1 MPEPD
6 NAAMLF
12 NRLNK
17 YGPGSKPGALVAPQR
32 RQGVASPGGLAP
44 LPPPPALQSPALRQS
59 QKRGPDAALSS
70 GSLHDATMLSA
81 SNSKGTLLA
90 GTELLSASAP
100 MPFSKMSR
108 SLPKPPPP
116 PPPLAA
122 AAPAAAASNGTVAAA
137 ANGAGASA
145 GATVKRDPFWFIQ
158 MLRTSLAEH
167 EFAYMNIANAHGA
180 IWDPYDLKIVPF
192 HEVDQTD
199 HYTISEAGVTH
210 CIRKGKQE
218 VTEFTPLEQWEVEA
232 TRFKEVMAIPFFK
245 QYQSWKAYS
254 SWRGVI
260 KKDKM
265 IAAGTVLS
273 NHLFILNSTFQP
285 SLLQVR
291 KLCVELSQMK
301 LHKIKKGSTYT
312 LDAFVNA
319 QEEHKILTCEK
330 LGQFF
335 EAVREAVQQACD
347 TALDRFEREESAQ
360 ASAAAGAGD
369 QTTPRPG
376 KGEAVVKR
384 SFLQQAQLR
393 SVCKKITNY
402 IRVVDYIVLSTLH
415 QLLMS
420 SLSDL
425 LYMFESVKPGY
436 HEPPVLTEEQKAE
449 LEKMLAKGKKPPV
462 KDKPLFQVDIYFQAP
477 DAIEYS
483 PSAHEFSHRID
494 ATIMDFVN
502 MLMTVGTLISHGS
515 FKRYTQPV
523 INGRQDTV
531 EISEGFDIKGLIDD
545 NDEYNNVCDAIRTS
559 FDTHFAQVQVYT
571 TMLEPHTTIY
581 LQNESTDMATYAEAT
596 LEEWQQLMDKFIEQE
611 LMMRNIPLAAEVG
624 IFAANNSRVK
634 DLFMPSPRRCLDDI
648 FRTLPR
654 LAKEHTQKL
663 LAELSNAN
671 ETLTKTPDNVEDFVA
686 FSKFLITTNARQP
699 EFSERGKL
707 VQDMYELMGKY
718 KVPVPDSDTAATR
731 MMDSGLLQV
740 SNIVAECEAGQEEKT
755 NNFVGSIDT
764 SIEKLRNQ
772 ASELRTECEDK
783 RVYDGHTPMDEA
795 LAILDGWWASFTELK
810 ESSARFESYQEV
822 LKVPVT
828 KYDDVETL
836 EVNLKLKRNMWQ
848 GLNDFGEQV
857 EAWKKA
863 PFETLNTELMQV
875 TVAKYGKVVAQC
887 DKGLP
892 TNTVL
897 PKLAD
902 AVTVFKALTP
912 VVVALRNTALQ
923 PRHWENIEMAIHTPI
938 DRTEGVFSLGYLLDL
953 KVNEFKDEIEGI
965 SVAATQEAVLEEM
978 LAKVENAWK
987 TLEFG
992 LNMYKEQKDVF
1003 ILGGVDDVMAVLE
1016 ETQVAVQT
1024 ILGSRFVG
1032 PMQKKVDEWEKKLRL
1047 FSETLDEWLAVQRS
1061 WMYLESIFKAAD
1073 IQRQLPNE
1081 YKDFDKV
1088 NKMWLEL
1095 MRKTNADPSAL
1106 KQATAPKLKENLEKA
1121 NATLD
1126 RVQKNLEE
1134 YLETKRNAFP
1144 RFFFLSNDEL
1154 LEILAEAR
1162 NPQAVQPHLIKCFD
1176 NIKKLDFGSEPN
1188 SIDIFAMYSGEGE
1201 KVGLGKNLK
1210 ARGNVES
1217 WLGAVEDAMF
1227 RSIRELIK
1235 VAVGEFEEEE
1245 RIPWIKGHA
1254 AQIVITVAAIFWA
1267 KEVELRLSQG
1277 DKSTRPASLKEY
1289 NGIQVQELNECALQV
1304 GGELPKLHRKVFCAL
1319 ITGDVHNRDIVTDMV
1334 KEKVDSPHSFTWQ
1347 MQLRFYWD
1355 VEIDDCVVR
1364 QVNAK
1369 ILYGCEYQGC
1379 LSRLVITPLTDR
1391 CWLTITG
1398 GLHVKLGSAPAGP
1411 AGTGKTEST
1420 KDLAKGIA
1428 VQCVV
1433 FNCSDQLDYKM
1444 MGKLF
1449 SGVAQTGCWTCLD
1462 EFNRIDIEV
1471 LSVVAQQLL
1480 AVRQALLAEV
1490 SRFLFEGHT
1499 IGLKPTCGVFITM
1512 NPGYAG
1518 RTELPDN
1525 LKALFRPVSMMVPDY
1540 ALIGEIMLYAEGFLD
1555 SRVLAQK
1562 MVKMYK
1568 LCSEQLSQQDHYD
1581 YGMRQVK
1588 SVLVMA
1594 GEQKRANP
1602 ELHEN
1607 ISLIR
1612 AMLEANIPRFLADD
1626 LPLFAGI
1633 IGDLYP
1639 NLEIPAVDYGALKLA
1654 CEDALVRA
1662 GLQVVP
1668 RFVVKT
1674 IELYQTMNVRFGVM
1688 TVGPTGGGK
1697 SCCLRALQSAQ
1708 GNLKEQK
1715 HQDSAMA
1722 QECRTYIFN
1731 PKCITMGE
1739 LYGEFNPLTQEW
1751 TDGLGS
1757 TFIRGAVTLTGQSD
1771 DYQWVVFDGPVDA
1784 IWIENM
1790 NTVLDD
1796 NMTLCLANGERIK
1809 LNKKMHMVFEVEDLS
1824 VASPATVSRVGIV
1837 YLTPEN
1843 LGWRPYVTSWTE
1855 RELFPAK
1862 NLKNEYGELM
1872 NARLSVALSEHVFG
1886 LFSSTIDVCLKWH
1899 RDAKRELVPTVDS
1912 QLIESLC
1919 AMFIALIPLAKLDLA
1934 DAKHDDNKKVCS
1946 SIYFFS
1952 LIWSIGASIDELH
1965 WQSFDDMLR
1974 ELLGS
1979 LSVQFPG
1986 GGDVHDYY
1994 VDLPAKDFK
2003 PWKDITPD
2011 FTYDPKASFFSMLVP
2026 TVDTVRYSFVFTK
2039 SLLVDRPVLFTGQ
2052 SGVGK
2057 SVVIAAAM
2065 TAMVDGG
2072 SWTRIDI
2079 SYSAQTKAR
2088 QTQEA
2093 IESKLDKLKK
2103 TLLGP
2108 PPGKRLVM
2116 FIDDVNMPAL
2126 EEYGASPPVELIRQ
2140 FLDFKGFYD
2149 RQKLFFK
2156 DIVRVTSCCA
2166 CGPPGGGKMP
2176 LTPRYV
2182 RHHTVVAVT
2191 QPSSDAMKRIFSKI
2205 VEGALAI
2212 NGNAD
2217 IMALAKPIVES
2228 SVEIYFSVL
2237 NELKPIPAKAH
2248 YTFNLRDVSK
2258 IVQGVLMMRPNQIPN
2273 KETLAMLWAHEAL
2286 RVFSDRLIDDDDRK
2300 YFGGMVVDSLKVQ
2313 FKMSKS
2319 YEDIFC
2325 SEQKLVFGDYT
2336 KMGVPRDD
2344 RRYEMVADTNKL
2356 STLFVDYLDQYNS
2369 ENKEM
2374 KLVFFWDAID
2384 HVSRLARVLRQP
2396 RGNAMLVGVGGS
2408 GKQSLTRFAAYMSE
2422 MKCFQIELTKGYGT
2436 VEFREDLKK
2445 CFFTAGCDKNEEG
2458 VVGSPIVFLFAD
2470 TQVVEESFVED
2481 INNILNS
2488 GEVPNLFANDEWEKI
2503 TNGMRPLAKD
2513 REIPET
2519 KDNLKKLFV
2528 DRTRENLHI
2537 VLAMSPVG
2545 SAFRVR
2551 CRMFPSLIN
2560 CCTIDWYDRWP
2571 VEALQ
2576 SVAKQFL
2583 EPLEF
2588 GDDPEVR
2595 MTILTGLI
2603 DMSSIIHTTVIDMSQ
2618 KFFAQLKRRFY
2629 VTPKSFLELIA
2640 LYLGKLDVKR
2650 GIMDVGIKRLEV
2662 GIKKLTETNAMVDGM
2677 QKTLTALQP
2686 ELERKS
2692 KETEVMIIQVN
2703 KDRVEADKTKAQVAK
2718 DEAAVKEVADKV
2730 QVIADDAKRDLE
2742 AAMPAMNNAIKA
2754 LDSLSKND
2762 IVEIKNFKSPPP
2774 LVQKVLEA
2782 VCILLGSAPD
2792 WDTAKKVMSDT
2803 GFLQR
2808 LKDYDKDNIP
2818 PATIKKILKYYNDE
2832 EFEPDK
2838 VQKVS
2843 SAAKSLCMWVR
2854 AMKVY
2859 DEVAKVVEPKKLVLA
2874 ESMATLQAE
2883 QVKLKK
2889 VQDALAEVIAK
2900 VENLQATCDRCV
2912 AESKPLQDTADTTA
2926 KRLIRA
2932 GKLTSGLAEESVRWA
2947 ETVETLRTGYN
2958 NLTGD
2963 VFIAAAFIAYCGP
2976 FTTGFRKECMA
2987 QWVTQC
2993 NERGIPASPVFSLP
3007 EVMGDPVETAEW
3019 QIFGLPVDEYST
3031 ENGILATRG
3040 KRWPLA
3046 IDPQAQANKWMRNM
3060 EAANAVK
3067 VCKGN
3072 DPTILRTLENAIRMG
3087 SPVILED
3094 VGEELDPALEPVL
3107 QKQIYKQGGRSL
3119 IRLGD
3124 SDIDYNENFKFYL
3137 TTKLPN
3143 PHYLPEVCIKVT
3155 IINFTVTQEG
3165 LEDQLL
3171 GLVVREERPDLER
3184 AKNQLIKTLAA
3195 DKRQL
3200 KDLQDKILRLLSESE
3215 GNILDDEVL
3224 INALSDSKITSSV
3237 IQGRVAEAETTNK
3250 EIDATRLTYT
3260 PAATRGSIIYFTIA
3274 DLGMIGDMYQFSL
3287 EYFAA
3292 LFLVCIQKSEKA
3304 SELEQRLANV
3314 MKYASFAI
3322 YTNVSR
3328 ALFSEHKILFSFML
3342 GSAIQRNAGLISP
3355 SEWQLL
3361 LVGAGI
3367 VDESKLPAC
3376 PDGIEMS
3383 QWVLACVISERV
3395 EPLSAFASCIA
3406 NDVSAWKPLMEADA
3420 PWQVFPLPEP
3430 LGTSITPFQRLL
3442 VIKVF
3447 RPEKIV
3453 ECIAEYI
3460 ADYLGREYIDQ
3471 PPLDLHVVFPDTLP
3485 SIPLVFVLSAGA
3497 DPMATILRFATE
3509 KGRLEKTHAIS
3520 LGQGQG
3526 PIAAAL
3532 IEKSTKNGDWVI
3544 LQNCHLAKSWMPK
3557 LEKIVEAFPAQSSMN
3572 DTFRLWLTSM
3582 PAKYFPVPVLQCS
3595 AKMTF
3600 EPPKGMRANLKGTWL
3615 GLMTQDI
3622 FDCCHEKRAE
3632 WKKLLFGLTFFHAVI
3647 QERRKF
3653 GPLGWNIRYDF
3664 NNTDLEVSIQTLQM
3678 FLDEQPVIPWDA
3690 LLYICGQIHYGGRVT
3705 DICDKGT
3712 LVCILQAF
3720 FTPDA
3725 LKDGYEFA
3733 NDSAIYHAPVDTD
3746 LQGYRD
3752 YVDTLPFTDSVGIF
3766 GLHANAKI
3774 TFEKQ
3779 ESDGLL
3785 STVTDIQP
3793 ALGGGSGGAS
3803 AEEVVDALAKQLE
3816 HALPKVLDRA
3826 DAGEGVFAL
3835 NEKGEL
3841 NSLQIVL
3848 LAEMS
3853 RFNRLLKR
3861 CSTSLRDLQNS
3872 IKGLVVMS
3880 SELDAMFGAMLKNQ
3894 VPKMWTKVAYPS
3906 LKPLSG
3912 WFKDLGERV
3921 TFFTSWLK
3929 EGQPNCFNLP
3939 AFFFQQGFMTGML
3952 QLHARRYQLPIDTL
3966 SYTYK
3971 IMKYEKATEVPEPPK
3986 DGVYIE
3992 GFFIVGARFDR
4003 ATSMIAD
4010 SFHKEMFDTMPVFH
4024 FIPAQNFERN
4034 KKDFAC
4040 PLYKTAERK
4049 GVLTTTGA
4057 SSNYILDLDIPTSKT
4072 PDYWMRM
4079 GVAALCAL
4087 AD

>member
-1 MPEPD
+1 
-6 NAAMLF
+6 MLF

-81 SNSKGTLLA
+81 SNSKGSLL
-90 GTELLSASAP
+90 
-100 MPFSKMSR
+100 
-108 SLPKPPPP
+108 
-116 PPPLAA
+116 
-122 AAPAAAASNGTVAAA
+122 
-137 ANGAGASA
+137 
-145 GATVKRDPFWFIQ
+145 
-158 MLRTSLAEH
+158 
-167 EFAYMNIANAHGA
+167 
-180 IWDPYDLKIVPF
+180 
-192 HEVDQTD
+192 
-199 HYTISEAGVTH
+199 
-210 CIRKGKQE
+210 
-218 VTEFTPLEQWEVEA
+218 
-232 TRFKEVMAIPFFK
+232 
-245 QYQSWKAYS
+245 
-254 SWRGVI
+254 
-260 KKDKM
+260 
-265 IAAGTVLS
+265 AGTVLS

-330 LGQFF
+330 LGLFF

-347 TALDRFEREESAQ
+347 TALDRFEREESA
-360 ASAAAGAGD
+360 SAAAGAGE

-376 KGEAVVKR
+376 KGEAVAKR

-436 HEPPVLTEEQKAE
+436 HEPPVLTEEEKAE

-581 LQNESTDMATYAEAT
+581 LENESTDMATYAEAT

-611 LMMRNIPLAAEVG
+611 LMMKNIPIAAEVG

-654 LAKEHTQKL
+654 LAKDHTQKL
-663 LAELSNAN
+663 LAELSNAS
-671 ETLTKTPDNVEDFVA
+671 ETLSKTPDNVEDFVA

-718 KVPVPDSDTAATR
+718 KVPVPDSDTAAIR

-764 SIEKLRNQ
+764 SIEKLRNR

-795 LAILDGWWASFTELK
+795 LAMLDVWWASFTELK

-1088 NKMWLEL
+1088 NKMWLDL

-1277 DKSTRPASLKEY
+1277 EKSTRPASLKEY

-1715 HQDSAMA
+1715 HQDTAMA

-1843 LGWRPYVTSWTE
+1843 LGWRPYVTSWTQ

-1862 NLKNEYGELM
+1862 NLKNEYGEPM
-1872 NARLSVALSEHVFG
+1872 NARLTVALSEHVFG
-1886 LFSSTIDVCLKWH
+1886 LFTSTIDVCLKWH

-1986 GGDVHDYY
+1986 GGDVQDYY

-2039 SLLVDRPVLFTGQ
+2039 SLMVDRPVLFTGQ

-2344 RRYEMVADTNKL
+2344 RKYEMVADTNKL

-2528 DRTRENLHI
+2528 DRTREKLHI

-2560 CCTIDWYDRWP
+2560 CCTIDWFDAWP
-2571 VEALQ
+2571 KDALLAVANRYFEKVDMGSPETKAAICNICVEIHY
-2576 SVAKQFL
+2576 SVGQA
-2583 EPLEF
+2583 
-2588 GDDPEVR
+2588 GDD
-2595 MTILTGLI
+2595 
-2603 DMSSIIHTTVIDMSQ
+2603 
-2618 KFFAQLKRRFY
+2618 FFAQLRRKTY
-2629 VTPKSFLELIA
+2629 TTPTSYLELLN
-2640 LYLGKLDVKR
+2640 LYSTMLGEQKSLVARKISHYSGGVNKL
-2650 GIMDVGIKRLEV
+2650 I
-2662 GIKKLTETNAMVDGM
+2662 ETNAVVDTM
-2677 QKTLTALQP
+2677 KDELTKLQP
-2686 ELERKS
+2686 VLVQAAKDTTKLLE
-2692 KETEVMIIQVN
+2692 EVSVDQAN
-2703 KDRVEADKTKAQVAK
+2703 ADEVKQRVAK
-2718 DEAAVKEVADKV
+2718 EEAAVGEVAKEANI
-2730 QVIADDAKRDLE
+2730 IAADAKRDLDE
-2742 AAMPAMNNAIKA
+2742 AMPAFYASVDA
-2754 LDSLSKND
+2754 LKSLNKND
-2762 IVEIKNFKSPPP
+2762 INEVKAYKQPPE
-2774 LVQKVLEA
+2774 LVVLTLEA
-2782 VCILLGSAPD
+2782 VCILLNVKPD
-2792 WDTAKKVMSDT
+2792 WGEAKKLMSAMD
-2803 GFLQR
+2803 FLEQ
-2808 LKDYDKDNIP
+2808 LQNYDKDNIEE
-2818 PATIKKILKYYNDE
+2818 KKIKNIQKYMKNE
-2832 EFEPDK
+2832 KFLPEM
-2838 VQKVS
+2838 VGKVS
-2843 SAAKSLCMWVR
+2843 TAAKSLCMWVR
-2854 AMKVY
+2854 AMDTY
-2859 DEVAKVVEPKKLVLA
+2859 ARVAKTVEPKKAKLLA
-2874 ESMATLQAE
+2874 AQKQLADSQAM
-2883 QVKLKK
+2883 LKEK
-2889 VQDALAEVIAK
+2889 QDALKEVERRVAGLKKKLDDTQRKAK
-2900 VENLQATCDRCV
+2900 QLEEQ
-2912 AESKPLQDTADTTA
+2912 EADTKVKLERADKLVGGLGSEKTRWEQLCV
-2926 KRLIRA
+2926 RLNQGQRNVVGNTIVCA
-2932 GKLTSGLAEESVRWA
+2932 GA
-2947 ETVETLRTGYN
+2947 
-2958 NLTGD
+2958 
-2963 VFIAAAFIAYCGP
+2963 IAYEGP
-2976 FTTGFRKECMA
+2976 FTAKYRNALNSQWISKVKELDVLVEETPA
-2987 QWVTQC
+2987 VGTPVTA
-2993 NERGIPASPVFSLP
+2993 IL
-3007 EVMGDPVETAEW
+3007 GDPVTIREW
-3019 QIFGLPVDEYST
+3019 GIAGLPQDNLSI
-3031 ENGILATRG
+3031 ENAIFVTRSR
-3040 KRWPLA
+3040 RWPLM
-3046 IDPQAQANKWMRNM
+3046 IDPQSQANRWIKNLEKDNKLRII
-3060 EAANAVK
+3060 K
-3067 VCKGN
+3067 LSQS
-3072 DPTILRTLENAIRMG
+3072 DFLRTLESSIRVG
-3087 SPVILED
+3087 VPVLLEN
-3094 VGEELDPALEPVL
+3094 VQEALDPSLDPVL
-3107 QKQIYKQGGRSL
+3107 LKQVYKSQGRML
-3119 IRLGD
+3119 LRLGD
-3124 SDIDYNENFKFYL
+3124 TDVDYSENFKFYITSPL
-3137 TTKLPN
+3137 AN
-3143 PHYLPEVCIKVT
+3143 PHYAPEVCIKVT
-3155 IINFTVTQEG
+3155 IVNFTVTIEG

-3171 GLVVREERPDLER
+3171 ADVASLERPDLQQKKEELVISIAAGR
-3184 AKNQLIKTLAA
+3184 KTIQELE
-3195 DKRQL
+3195 DT
-3200 KDLQDKILRLLSESE
+3200 ILRLLAESS
-3215 GNILDDEVL
+3215 GNILDDEAL
-3224 INALSDSKITSSV
+3224 INTLDSSKKISKKTEESV
-3237 IQGRVAEAETTNK
+3237 KGAEVTTK
-3250 EIDATRLTYT
+3250 EIVQTCEAYR
-3260 PAATRGSIIYFTIA
+3260 PVATRGSILYFVVA
-3274 DLGMIGDMYQFSL
+3274 DFRVIDPMYQFSL
-3287 EYFAA
+3287 QYFKQVFCKTVTDAPPSDDLA
-3292 LFLVCIQKSEKA
+3292 VRLQTLLDEILKSIFV
-3304 SELEQRLANV
+3304 N
-3314 MKYASFAI
+3314 I
-3322 YTNVSR
+3322 CR
-3328 ALFSEHKILFSFML
+3328 ALFEKHKTLFAFL
-3342 GSAIQRNAGLISP
+3342 IAVGVLRQRGDITP
-3355 SEWQLL
+3355 SEWAYFLKAGIGVDGLPDAGAASSWIEPRAWAMVLAADAEIDDLKGLRKSVMADSAAWETFFTSETPETAPLPAAWEKKATAFHRLL
-3361 LVGAGI
+3361 LVKA
-3367 VDESKLPAC
+3367 
-3376 PDGIEMS
+3376 
-3383 QWVLACVISERV
+3383 
-3395 EPLSAFASCIA
+3395 
-3406 NDVSAWKPLMEADA
+3406 
-3420 PWQVFPLPEP
+3420 
-3430 LGTSITPFQRLL
+3430 
-3442 VIKVF
+3442 F
-3447 RPEKIV
+3447 RPEKVAFGSSEFVGNSIGKSFK
-3453 ECIAEYI
+3453 E
-3460 ADYLGREYIDQ
+3460 
-3471 PPLDLHVVFPDTLP
+3471 PPPFDLQSTYNDSSSKVP
-3485 SIPLVFVLSAGA
+3485 IVFVLTSGA
-3497 DPMATILRFATE
+3497 DPTQYLLAL
-3509 KGRLEKTHAIS
+3509 GRKYDYSVGDNLKMVS

-3526 PIAAAL
+3526 PIAERLMA
-3532 IEKSTKNGDWVI
+3532 EGQGKGYWVC
-3544 LQNCHLAKSWMPK
+3544 LQNCHLAVSWLPTLDRL
-3557 LEKIVEAFPAQSSMN
+3557 LEQLRDASGIAE
-3572 DTFRLWLTSM
+3572 DFRMWLTTM
-3582 PAKYFPVPVLQCS
+3582 PTPEFPSTILQNS
-3595 AKMTF
+3595 LKLTQ
-3600 EPPKGMRANLKGTWL
+3600 EPPKGLKANIGRSYIDMDVSTLEGCAQPTEFKN
-3615 GLMTQDI
+3615 
-3622 FDCCHEKRAE
+3622 
-3632 WKKLLFGLTFFHAVI
+3632 LLFGLCFFNAVI
-3647 QERRKF
+3647 QERRKY
-3653 GPLGWNIRYDF
+3653 GAIGWNIAYQWM
-3664 NNTDLEVSIQTLQM
+3664 TSDLNFAQANLKL
-3678 FLDEQPVIPWDA
+3678 FLDQNPSVPWEALNIIISDVI
-3690 LLYICGQIHYGGRVT
+3690 YGGRVT
-3705 DICDKGT
+3705 DKQDVRLTRAILSSYLDPQTIAQPTTFSYCPQLDAKFRYCAPPEGPIDT
-3712 LVCILQAF
+3712 YRQFISTFPLVDR
-3720 FTPDA
+3720 P
-3725 LKDGYEFA
+3725 E
-3733 NDSAIYHAPVDTD
+3733 
-3746 LQGYRD
+3746 
-3752 YVDTLPFTDSVGIF
+3752 IF
-3766 GLHANAKI
+3766 GLHLNADI
-3774 TFEKQ
+3774 TFQTK
-3779 ESDGLL
+3779 ESAGMLETIISL
-3785 STVTDIQP
+3785 QP
-3793 ALGGGSGGAS
+3793 RTGGGGGGKSSDEVVGEVCDDLVARMPKNLNLKEAGAS
-3803 AEEVVDALAKQLE
+3803 TFAKLE
-3816 HALPKVLDRA
+3816 DGSMNPLGIFLSQEIDKFNRMIGAIKTM
-3826 DAGEGVFAL
+3826 L
-3835 NEKGEL
+3835 NE
-3841 NSLQIVL
+3841 LQRGL
-3848 LAEMS
+3848 
-3853 RFNRLLKR
+3853 
-3861 CSTSLRDLQNS
+3861 
-3872 IKGLVVMS
+3872 KGLVVMS
-3880 SELDAMFGAMLKNQ
+3880 AQLDAAYANLLFQQ
-3894 VPKMWTKVAYPS
+3894 VPGPWGEGGKGYPS
-3906 LKPLSG
+3906 LKPLASWYKDFVGRVEFMRG
-3912 WFKDLGERV
+3912 WLMGGPPKSFWISAVFFPQG
-3921 TFFTSWLK
+3921 FFTSALQAYARKYK
-3929 EGQPNCFNLP
+3929 EAIDLLEFVAYVKPYAGLEDVP
-3939 AFFFQQGFMTGML
+3939 A
-3952 QLHARRYQLPIDTL
+3952 A
-3966 SYTYK
+3966 
-3971 IMKYEKATEVPEPPK
+3971 PP
-3986 DGVYIE
+3986 DGV
-3992 GFFIVGARFDR
+3992 FIHGMFMEGARFDPKEGCMAESHQGELFAPMNVLHLMPDKIGPDR
-4003 ATSMIAD
+4003 A
-4010 SFHKEMFDTMPVFH
+4010 KGNYE
-4024 FIPAQNFERN
+4024 
-4034 KKDFAC
+4034 C
-4040 PLYKTAERK
+4040 PFYKTNVRA
-4049 GVLTTTGA
+4049 GTLSTTGH
-4057 SSNYILDLDIPTSKT
+4057 STNHVCNFWLKSKEDPLLWT
-4072 PDYWMRM
+4072 RR
-4079 GVAALCAL
+4079 GTALISMTN
-4087 AD
+4087 D